1 MLLLPMI
8 VLATAAARTPVVLVA
23 DVGVDDASALIWLA
37 KDPTIDLL
45 GVAAS
50 FGCHGDVRQTAA
62 NARRVLRAA
71 GRPCVPVYV
80 GSPYALGESTTPSDD
95 GSYVHGSDGL
105 GSVAEAPEE
114 LRMPS
119 CDVDETLSAAEFIA
133 RTARER
139 PGEITV
145 IVTSPLTNLALAYL
159 LEPQLPELVTRTLV
173 MGGAVRHPGNV
184 SPLAEA
190 NFAHDA
196 RAARL
201 VVDAFSSDD
210 GDRLVIAPLDV
221 TMAGAVDHVHV
232 ASELDKAGVAQRLLA
247 KAWRIYIGN
256 YCTVLKECGPTAVLH
271 DAHTVAYLRHPDL
284 YDTELLTLEVSVG
297 GASNGHSL
305 LDRRTLSASDDEIDD
320 RTGAVGGRKR
330 RCTVLT
336 GVDAAGFKEAFLNA
350 VAPPES
356 LVNVS
361 LPIVKETTHGLRTYA
376 VPHPLKA

>member
-8 VLATAAARTPVVLVA
+8 VLATAAARTPVILVA

-80 GSPYALGESTTPSDD
+80 GSPYALGESTPPSDD

-105 GSVAEAPEE
+105 GSVPEAPEE
-114 LRMPS
+114 ARLPS
-119 CDVDETLSAAEFIA
+119 CDVDEALSAAEFIA
-133 RTARER
+133 QTARER
-139 PGEITV
+139 PGVTI

-159 LEPQLPELVTRTLV
+159 LEPRLPELVTRTLV

-184 SPLAEA
+184 SPLSEA

-201 VVDAFSSDD
+201 VVDAFSSEE
-210 GDRLVIAPLDV
+210 GDRLVVAPLDV
-221 TMAGAVDHVHV
+221 TMAGAVDHGHV
-232 ASELDKAGVAQRLLA
+232 ASALDRAGVAQRLLA
-247 KAWRIYIGN
+247 KAWRIYIDN
-256 YCTVLKECGPTAVLH
+256 YCTVLKECGPKAVLH
-271 DAHTVAYLRHPDL
+271 DAHTVAYLRYPDL
-284 YDTELLTLEVSVG
+284 YDVEKLTLEVSVG
-297 GASNGHSL
+297 GAANGHSL
-305 LDRRTLSASDDEIDD
+305 LDRRTLSASDAAVDD
-320 RTGAVGGRKR
+320 RTGEIGERKR
-330 RCTVLT
+330 RCTVLV
-336 GVDAAGFKEAFLNA
+336 GVDAAGFKDAFLSA
-350 VAPPES
+350 VAPP
-356 LVNVS
+356 VINVS
-361 LPIVKETTHGLRTYA
+361 LPIVKEARRFVHVT
-376 VPHPLKA
+376 HPLKA

>member
-1 MLLLPMI
+1 
-8 VLATAAARTPVVLVA
+8 
-23 DVGVDDASALIWLA
+23 
-37 KDPTIDLL
+37 
-45 GVAAS
+45 
-50 FGCHGDVRQTAA
+50 
-62 NARRVLRAA
+62 
-71 GRPCVPVYV
+71 
-80 GSPYALGESTTPSDD
+80 
-95 GSYVHGSDGL
+95 
-105 GSVAEAPEE
+105 
-114 LRMPS
+114 
-119 CDVDETLSAAEFIA
+119 
-133 RTARER
+133 
-139 PGEITV
+139 
-145 IVTSPLTNLALAYL
+145 LTNLALAYL
-159 LEPQLPELVTRTLV
+159 LEPHLPELVTRTLV

-201 VVDAFSSDD
+201 VVDAFSSEE

-247 KAWRIYIGN
+247 KAWRTYIGN

-271 DAHTVAYLRHPDL
+271 DAHTVAYLHRPDL

-320 RTGAVGGRKR
+320 RTGEIGGRKR
-330 RCTVLT
+330 RCTVLVK
-336 GVDAAGFKEAFLNA
+336 VDAAGFREAFLHA
-350 VAPPES
+350 VAPP
-356 LVNVS
+356 VINVS

>member
-1 MLLLPMI
+1 MLLKT
-8 VLATAAARTPVVLVA
+8 VLGLAAVGATADRTPVVLVA
-23 DVGVDDASALIWLA
+23 DVGVDDAAALIWLA

-80 GSPYALGESTTPSDD
+80 GSPYALGESTPPSDD
-95 GSYVHGSDGL
+95 GSYVHGEDGL

-114 LRMPS
+114 ARLPS
-119 CDVDETLSAAEFIA
+119 CHVDETLSAAEFIA
-133 RTARER
+133 QTARER
-139 PGEITV
+139 AGITI

-159 LEPQLPELVTRTLV
+159 LEPHLPELVTRTLV

-201 VVDAFSSDD
+201 VVDAFSSEE

-221 TMAGAVDHVHV
+221 TMVGAVDHVHV
-232 ASELDKAGVAQRLLA
+232 ASELDRAGVAQRLLA

-271 DAHTVAYLRHPDL
+271 DAHTVAYLRRPDL
-284 YDTELLTLEVSVG
+284 YDIEMMTLEVSVG

-320 RTGAVGGRKR
+320 RTGEIGGRKR
-330 RCTVLT
+330 RCAVLV
-336 GVDAAGFKEAFLNA
+336 GVDAAGFKGAFLNA
-350 VAPPES
+350 VAPPEP

-361 LPIVKETTHGLRTYA
+361 LPIVKEARRFVHVT
-376 VPHPLKA
+376 HPLKA

>member
-1 MLLLPMI
+1 MKLLLGLAAL
-8 VLATAAARTPVVLVA
+8 VATAERTPVVLVA
-23 DVGVDDASALIWLA
+23 DVGVDDAAALIWLA

-50 FGCHGDVRQTAA
+50 FGCHGDVRQTAR

-71 GRPCVPVYV
+71 GRPCVPVYT
-80 GSPYALGESTTPSDD
+80 GSPYALGASTPPSDD

-114 LRMPS
+114 LRLPS
-119 CDVDETLSAAEFIA
+119 CDVDESLSAAEFIA
-133 RTARER
+133 QTARER
-139 PGEITV
+139 PGITL

-159 LEPQLPELVTRTLV
+159 LEPRLPELVTRTLV

-184 SPLAEA
+184 SPLSEA

-232 ASELDKAGVAQRLLA
+232 ASELDRAGVAQRLLA

-271 DAHTVAYLRHPDL
+271 DAHTVAYLRRPDL
-284 YDTELLTLEVSVG
+284 YDTEMLTLEVSVG
-297 GASNGHSL
+297 GAANGHSL
-305 LDRRTLSASDDEIDD
+305 LDRRTLSASDAAVDD
-320 RTGAVGGRKR
+320 RTGEIGGRKR
-330 RCTVLT
+330 RCTVLM
-336 GVDAAGFKEAFLNA
+336 GVDAAGFREAFLSA
-350 VAPPES
+350 VAPP
-356 LVNVS
+356 VINVS
-361 LPIVKETTHGLRTYA
+361 LPIVKEARRFVHVT
-376 VPHPLKA
+376 HPLKA

>member
-1 MLLLPMI
+1 MLSKIFLGI
-8 VLATAAARTPVVLVA
+8 ATLVTAERTPVVLVA

-50 FGCHGDVRQTAA
+50 FGCHGDVRQTAR

-80 GSPYALGESTTPSDD
+80 GSPYALGESTPPSDD
-95 GSYVHGSDGL
+95 GSYVHGEDGL

-114 LRMPS
+114 LQLPS
-119 CDVDETLSAAEFIA
+119 CHVDETLSAAEFIA
-133 RTARER
+133 QTARER

-201 VVDAFSSDD
+201 VVDAFASEE
-210 GDRLVIAPLDV
+210 GDRLIIAPLDV

-247 KAWRIYIGN
+247 KAWRTYIGN
-256 YCTVLKECGPTAVLH
+256 YCTVLKECGPKAVLH
-271 DAHTVAYLRHPDL
+271 DAHTVAYLHHPDL

-305 LDRRTLSASDDEIDD
+305 LDRRTLSSSDDEIDD

-330 RCTVLT
+330 RSTVLT

-350 VAPPES
+350 VAPPS
-356 LVNVS
+356 VNVS
-361 LPIVKETTHGLRTYA
+361 LPIVKETTRRFVHVT
-376 VPHPLKA
+376 HPLKA